1 MKKRS
6 LFLILV
12 LFTLAISSC
21 KYNFIVPIEEEVPID
36 TIPDTIPDG
45 QAVSYSKQIQPIFD
59 NKCISCHKSGATKP
73 YLTVDVSYNQVVPAH
88 VNYNKPEE
96 SSIYLVPLKANST
109 KHKWKKYSDSE
120 AKLVLT
126 WIKEGAKKN

>member
-21 KYNFIVPIEEEVPID
+21 KYNFIMPIEEEIPVD
-36 TIPDTIPDG
+36 TIPGDQP
-45 QAVSYSKQIQPIFD
+45 VSYATQIQPIFTA
-59 NKCISCHKSGATKP
+59 KCIECHKSGGTAP
-73 YLTVDVSYNQVVPAH
+73 NLVAGSSYNQVVPSK
-88 VNYNKPEE
+88 VNLSKPEE
-96 SSIYLVPLKANST
+96 SDIYTYALST
-109 KHKWKKYSDSE
+109 TAKHAWKKYNSSE

-126 WIKEGAKKN
+126 WIKEGAKNN